1 MSARLRD
8 LVAGERIRLLS
19 LRSTHAFLGC
29 AFVVA
34 VAAAWLLCAKLDI
47 RPEDRASYR
56 SVNDA
61 FNSDTGSLLMT
72 IAGCFGAASATGEYT
87 SGLIRTVFTATP
99 ARARVL
105 LAKALVL
112 TAATAIAGAAATTGV
127 IVVSQG
133 VLAPGHSA
141 SALSEPGGWTAAVA
155 FTLLM
160 PLGAITGLALGTLL
174 RRPATAVAA
183 VVIVLTLLPDLLS
196 GLIGPAAWEL
206 TAYGAWSV
214 LAGQQHPGAAASAG
228 LSWLV
233 LAAWPAVAGTL
244 AVLAVQRRDV

>member
-8 LVAGERIRLLS
+8 LVASERIRLLS
-19 LRSTHAFLGC
+19 LRSTPAFLGC
-29 AFVVA
+29 TFVVA
-34 VAAAWLLCAKLDI
+34 VAAAWLLCAKLGI
-47 RPEDRASYR
+47 RPEYRASYR
-56 SVNDA
+56 SVNDV
-61 FNSDTGSLLMT
+61 FNADTGSLLMT
-72 IAGCFGAASATGEYT
+72 IAGCFGAASAAGEYG
-87 SGLIRTVFTATP
+87 SGMIRTVFTATP
-99 ARARVL
+99 ARGHVL

-112 TAATAIAGAAATTGV
+112 TAATASAGAVATAGV

-133 VLAPGHSA
+133 VLAPGHYP

-174 RRPATAVAA
+174 RRPVSAVAA
-183 VVIVLTLLPDLLS
+183 VVIVLTLLPGLLS
-196 GLIGPAAWEL
+196 GVAGPTTREL

-214 LAGQQHPGAAASAG
+214 LAGQQHPGTAASAG

-233 LAAWPAVAGTL
+233 LATWPMVAFAL
-244 AVLAVQRRDV
+244 AVLAVQQRDV

>member
-72 IAGCFGAASATGEYT
+72 IAGCFGAASATGE
-87 SGLIRTVFTATP
+87 
-99 ARARVL
+99 
-105 LAKALVL
+105 
-112 TAATAIAGAAATTGV
+112 
-127 IVVSQG
+127 
-133 VLAPGHSA
+133 
-141 SALSEPGGWTAAVA
+141 
-155 FTLLM
+155 
-160 PLGAITGLALGTLL
+160 
-174 RRPATAVAA
+174 
-183 VVIVLTLLPDLLS
+183 
-196 GLIGPAAWEL
+196 
-206 TAYGAWSV
+206 
-214 LAGQQHPGAAASAG
+214 
-228 LSWLV
+228 
-233 LAAWPAVAGTL
+233 
-244 AVLAVQRRDV
+244 